1 MKILMVYP
9 ETPNTFWGFNHVL
22 KFISKKSTFP
32 PLGLI
37 TVATI
42 FPDRWEKKLIDMNVS
57 PLIDKDILWADYV
70 LISAMVIQKK
80 SVREVINRCKA
91 LGVKTIAGGPLLTSE
106 YPEYDDVDHLLLD
119 EGELTIPE
127 FLDDLKN
134 GSPKHIYRANGWAD
148 ISQTPIP
155 SWELV
160 DLSKYATLNI
170 QYSRGCPFNCE
181 FCNITTLFGRVP
193 RTKSSEQIIHE
204 LDIIYDMGWRGGIFF
219 VDDNFIGNHKKLKAD
234 ILPALI
240 QWMKKRKYPFSFQT
254 EVSINLSD
262 DDELMELMVKAGFN
276 TIFVGIETISEE
288 GLTECNKFQN
298 KNRDMSECVRKMQ
311 RNGFQVQGGF
321 IVGFDSDN
329 ETIFNK
335 MIKFIQDT
343 GIVAAMVGLL
353 NAPKGTLLYKRLER
367 EGRITESFSGSNTD
381 INFSPKMNLNTL
393 IDGYK
398 HIINTL
404 YSPKNYY
411 ERVIRFLEE
420 FHPIHLGR
428 PHVSFN
434 QIGAFFKANY
444 HLGFIEKERLYYW
457 RLFFWSLFR
466 HPTLFP
472 KAITLAVYGYHF
484 RKVSSD

>member
-80 SVREVINRCKA
+80 SAREVIDRCKA
-91 LGVKTIAGGPLLTSE
+91 LGVKTIAGGPLFTSE

-148 ISQTPIP
+148 ITQTPIP

-160 DLSKYATLNI
+160 DLRKYATLNI

-193 RTKSSEQIIHE
+193 RTKSSEQILHE

-254 EVSINLSD
+254 EVSINLAD
-262 DDELMELMVKAGFN
+262 DDQLMELMVKAGFN

-298 KNRDMSECVRKMQ
+298 KNRDMSECIRKMQ
-311 RNGFQVQGGF
+311 HNGFQVQGGF

-343 GIVAAMVGLL
+343 GIVSAMVGLL

-398 HIINTL
+398 HIINT
-404 YSPKNYY
+404 
-411 ERVIRFLEE
+411 
-420 FHPIHLGR
+420 
-428 PHVSFN
+428 
-434 QIGAFFKANY
+434 
-444 HLGFIEKERLYYW
+444 
-457 RLFFWSLFR
+457 
-466 HPTLFP
+466 
-472 KAITLAVYGYHF
+472 
-484 RKVSSD
+484 